1 MPSTVTTF
9 RDVLVER
16 RSDAGW
22 FCEIEGRTVLVGRD
36 QVAPGTMMP
45 GEGQRGPVTLTTT
58 AADAIRATLTAPRRG
73 QRAAD
78 PGLLAALQTRADRM
92 QSMFETSFIYQGYLQ
107 PDGTLLDANGTSLAG
122 IECTLDDVV
131 GKPFWDTPWFSG
143 TPGMSEKVRAAV
155 AAAAG
160 GADMHEAV
168 VVQLPTGERAFDMS
182 IRPVRNARGEV
193 IGIIPQAIETTG
205 RLRAEESLRHAQKME
220 AVGQLTSGI
229 AHDFNNL
236 LNGITGWLGVLD
248 MRAREG
254 RTDDLMRY
262 VTAAQGAA
270 KRAAAVAQRLL
281 SFSRRQSLTP
291 KPTDVAQLVDG
302 LAELLRQTAGSRI
315 AIEIAHG
322 DDLWPALVDPNQL
335 ENVLL
340 NLAINA
346 RDAMPNGGT
355 LGLHAANCAV
365 DARAGRLLDVAP
377 GEYLSVSVA
386 DTGVGMT
393 PEVAQRAFDP
403 FFTTKASGK
412 GTGLGLAMVYAF
424 ARQSGGSVEIESTP
438 GAGTTVRLWVPRFH
452 GTVSA
457 PATRPRTASARRARA
472 GETILIV
479 DDEPSIRMVIA
490 EVLRDL
496 GYATLE
502 ANESAGALPV
512 LESSARVDLL
522 VTDVGIPG
530 DTNGWQLAAAA
541 RARRPELKILVIT
554 AYPEE
559 SEIGRTIASIGTEV
573 LRKPFAPDLV
583 TAAVTRLLADA

>member
-1 MPSTVTTF
+1 M
-9 RDVLVER
+9 L
-16 RSDAGW
+16 
-22 FCEIEGRTVLVGRD
+22 IGRH
-36 QVAPGTMMP
+36 QIAPGTVMP
-45 GEGQRGPVTLTTT
+45 GEGQRGTVTVTKA
-58 AADAIRATLTAPRRG
+58 AADEIRTALTAPRRG
-73 QRAAD
+73 QRAAAD
-78 PGLLAALQTRADRM
+78 PGALAALQTRADRM
-92 QSMFETSFIYQGYLQ
+92 QTMFETSFIYQGYLQ
-107 PDGTLLDANGTSLAG
+107 PDGSLLDANATSLAG
-122 IECTLDDVV
+122 IACTLQDVA
-131 GKPFWDTPWFSG
+131 GKPFWETPWFSG
-143 TPGMSEKVRAAV
+143 TPGMPEKVRAAV
-155 AAAAG
+155 HAAAG
-160 GADMHEAV
+160 GADVHEAI

-182 IRPVRNARGEV
+182 LRPVRNERGEV
-193 IGIIPQAIETTG
+193 IGIIPQAIETTE
-205 RLRAEESLRHAQKME
+205 RLQAEESLRHAQKME

-270 KRAAAVAQRLL
+270 KRAAAVTQRLL
-281 SFSRRQSLTP
+281 SFARRQALTP
-291 KPTDVAQLVDG
+291 KPTDVAQLVHG
-302 LAELLRQTAGSRI
+302 LTELLRQTAGSRI

-340 NLAINA
+340 NLCINA
-346 RDAMPNGGT
+346 RDAMPSGGT
-355 LGLHAANCAV
+355 IGIHAANCAV

-393 PEVAQRAFDP
+393 PEVAKRAFDP
-403 FFTTKASGK
+403 FFTTKANGK

-424 ARQSGGSVEIESTP
+424 ARQSGGGVEMESSP
-438 GAGTTVRLWVPRFH
+438 GGGTTVRLWVPRFH

-457 PATRPRTASARRARA
+457 PTARPGTALPRRADA

-496 GYATLE
+496 GYATIE

-512 LESSARVDLL
+512 LESNARVDLL

-541 RARRPELKILVIT
+541 RSQRPDLKLLVIT

-559 SEIGRTIASIGTEV
+559 TEVGRTIASAGTEV
-573 LRKPFAPDLV
+573 LRKPFAPELV
-583 TAAVTRLLADA
+583 TAAVARLLADA